1 MTQVE
6 VWWARIDQAR
16 DEFVGDLDDLERG
29 RLAAY
34 VRDADKARFLLG
46 VTMVRRLL
54 AARFSLR
61 PATVRLDRTCPDCGK
76 PHGKVSTDGVE
87 LSITHSGDL
96 VGVALADVPV
106 GIDVEKIDPALD
118 VAALARVVLA
128 PNEVQDLSRYD
139 GLNKIRAFTTYWTRK
154 EAVVKA
160 TGKGL
165 RTDLRT
171 VDPHQAIELATDP
184 DYRAAL
190 AVMSAGPPVVQTFS
204 FESDRHR

>member
-16 DEFVGDLDDLERG
+16 DEFVDDLDDIERG

-34 VRDADKARFLLG
+34 VQDADKARFLLG
-46 VTMVRRLL
+46 ATMVRRLL

-61 PATVRLDRTCPDCGK
+61 PAMVRLDRTCPDCGK
-76 PHGKVSTDGVE
+76 PHGKVSADGVE
-87 LSITHSGDL
+87 LSVTHSGDL
-96 VGVALADVPV
+96 IGVAIADVPV

-118 VAALARVVLA
+118 VDPLARMVLA
-128 PNEVQDLSRYD
+128 PDEVQELQKYD
-139 GLNKIRAFTTYWTRK
+139 GLKKIRAFTAYWTSK

-160 TGKGL
+160 TGEGL
-165 RTDLRT
+165 RADLRS
-171 VDPHQAIELATDP
+171 VDPDRAIELITDP

-190 AVMSAGPPVVQTFS
+190 AVVSAGPPVVRTFS